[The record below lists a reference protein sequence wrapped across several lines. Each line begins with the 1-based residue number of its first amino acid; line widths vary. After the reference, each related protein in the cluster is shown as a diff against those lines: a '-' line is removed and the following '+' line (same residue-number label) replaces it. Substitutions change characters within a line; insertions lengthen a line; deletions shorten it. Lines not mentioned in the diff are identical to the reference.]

1 MLCASVCV
9 YCVLIQCYPSFFLF
23 SLFFLS
29 LFFFFLFFFRYRPRR
44 TIYLCFGHD
53 EEVGGAK
60 GAAHIAAH
68 FRRLG
73 VSFDFMLGE
82 RVRE

>member
-1 MLCASVCV
+1 MCVCV
-9 YCVLIQCYPSFFLF
+9 CYVLIQCYSSFFLF
-23 SLFFLS
+23 SLFFFDS
-29 LFFFFLFFFRYRPRR
+29 FFRYRPRR

>member
-1 MLCASVCV
+1 MCLLRTYTV
-9 YCVLIQCYPSFFLF
+9 
-23 SLFFLS
+23 
-29 LFFFFLFFFRYRPRR
+29 FFFSLFFFRYRPRR

-53 EEVGGAK
+53 EEVGGGN

-82 RVRE
+82 RGRE